1 MNHEDTTRSTP
12 ARGSVRTL
20 RQQEELPLLRD
31 HLLRLDPA
39 SRHDRFHGFMD
50 DSFIERYAAKCA
62 DDGTVI
68 IAYIED
74 GVVRGA
80 AELHPPDQ
88 SPDALPEIAFSV
100 EARVRRQGVGSILFK
115 KLIAEARSKGYHALR
130 ITTGAQNQA
139 MRALAHKFGAQSD
152 VPPRR
157 IHRDDRSGAASAA
170 ATREASDG
178 DAGRRRARDGQ
189 RQPRLLEDAD
199 ADVWLGP
206 DGLIDH
212 RTQKTLRRSVICEGL
227 MMSGGECQV
236 PVRLSLPNFRTTR
249 RSTTI
254 ERCAPCSP
262 AMTRVI
268 ERPNT
273 GRAAFFTSA

>member
-1 MNHEDTTRSTP
+1 VNHEDTTRSTP

-31 HLLRLDPA
+31 HLLRLDPT

-115 KLIAEARSKGYHALR
+115 KLIAEARSKGYRSLR
-130 ITTGAQNQA
+130 ITTGAQNEA
-139 MRALAHKFGAQSD
+139 MRALARKFGAHLTFRHGESTGTID
-152 VPPRR
+152 LAPLPP
-157 IHRDDRSGAASAA
+157 SQAAIAGI
-170 ATREASDG
+170 AT
-178 DAGRRRARDGQ
+178 
-189 RQPRLLEDAD
+189 PAD
-199 ADVWLGP
+199 AARAMVTVNRAYWKMLLRMYGW
-206 DGLIDH
+206 G
-212 RTQKTLRRSVICEGL
+212 RT
-227 MMSGGECQV
+227 
-236 PVRLSLPNFRTTR
+236 
-249 RSTTI
+249 
-254 ERCAPCSP
+254 A
-262 AMTRVI
+262 
-268 ERPNT
+268 
-273 GRAAFFTSA
+273 